1 LVQSSYPLMSGK
13 ASFLGLA
20 GQHVLLTGASGGIG
34 VSAAK
39 LMLEEGANVTLHFNT
54 QKDSL
59 QPLLSAFPDRTLALR
74 ADVRNEQE
82 VAELLTASRQKFG
95 TPDVLVLNHGVFPAQ
110 DVSILDMSLDQW
122 HNTIEVN
129 LTGCFL
135 FAREFLRQLKD
146 GCGGKKDAAGIV
158 LVGSTSGIFG
168 EAGHVDYS
176 CSKSGLMY
184 GFMRS
189 LKNEIAR
196 VVPRGRVNTVAPGW
210 VLTPMAK
217 EAMEN
222 KEVVT
227 RVLQTIPM
235 RKVANPEDVA
245 NAIAYLASDK
255 ASGHVSGTIV
265 EVTGGMEGRL
275 LYQPHEVQSKEPAE
289 AKHLCF

>member
-1 LVQSSYPLMSGK
+1 M
-13 ASFLGLA
+13 
-20 GQHVLLTGASGGIG
+20 LLTGASGGIG
-34 VSAAK
+34 LAVAR
-39 LMLEEGANVTLHFNT
+39 LLLEEGAKVTLHYNT

-59 QPLLSAFPDRTLALR
+59 AALLAAHPDRTLALP
-74 ADVRNEQE
+74 ADVRNEKE
-82 VAELLTASRQKFG
+82 VAELMRASEEKLG
-95 TPDVLVLNHGVFPAQ
+95 SLDVLILNHGIFPAH
-110 DVSILDMSLDQW
+110 DIPITDMTLDQF

-135 FAREFLRQLKD
+135 FAREFLRLLKAHEA
-146 GCGGKKDAAGIV
+146 KKEAANIV

-176 CSKSGLMY
+176 SSKSALMY
-184 GFMRS
+184 GFMRT

-196 VVPRGRVNTVAPGW
+196 IVPRGRVNTVAPGW

-222 KEVVT
+222 KEVVK
-227 RVLQTIPM
+227 RVFQTIPL
-235 RKVANPEDVA
+235 RKVAKPEDVA

-255 ASGHVSGTIV
+255 AAGHVSGEII

-275 LYQPHEVQSKEPAE
+275 LYEKDETGVH
-289 AKHLCF
+289 